1 MNEITKVDIKLPVP
15 AQYNNM
21 LSNIKDRIKPLSVVE
36 HNFYKTQS
44 QFMDNLLTLNQVTPL
59 RMCYHLLADVEQ
71 LKLALETNYFKY
83 QKSKIMLEKKK
94 AELSNLDSSDTYN
107 SQLMAIEIQ
116 EIEAGIET
124 AKNYYEGAVRRLN
137 AYVNQYYNILES
149 MGKKDHIFTEE
160 EYEQEEIEYHIKTAF
175 LQALNSARSHG
186 GIIDEGNHIYLFQ
199 LGINGAQAQM
209 DVLNLLNAENEE
221 LKKGNSPS
229 HQMIL
234 DWLDEMYIKYKNA
247 PLKYI
252 QKTGK
257 VLLDSTSLHKIK

>member
-1 MNEITKVDIKLPVP
+1 
-15 AQYNNM
+15 
-21 LSNIKDRIKPLSVVE
+21 
-36 HNFYKTQS
+36 
-44 QFMDNLLTLNQVTPL
+44 
-59 RMCYHLLADVEQ
+59 
-71 LKLALETNYFKY
+71 
-83 QKSKIMLEKKK
+83 
-94 AELSNLDSSDTYN
+94 
-107 SQLMAIEIQ
+107 
-116 EIEAGIET
+116 
-124 AKNYYEGAVRRLN
+124 
-137 AYVNQYYNILES
+137 

-209 DVLNLLNAENEE
+209 DVLNLLNSENEE
-221 LKKGNSPS
+221 LRKGNSPS

-234 DWLDEMYIKYKNA
+234 DWLDEMYKKHKNA

-257 VLLDSTSLHKIK
+257 VILDSTSLHKIK